1 MDRKVV
7 DGAVNGTGWF
17 TRASAWISHVLDKY
31 VVDGLVNL
39 MGWVC
44 AEGSYIFRRG
54 QTGLIQNYAL
64 ATLFGVFTF
73 VTVYLVARFVGL

>member
-1 MDRKVV
+1 
-7 DGAVNGTGWF
+7 
-17 TRASAWISHVLDKY
+17 
-31 VVDGLVNL
+31 